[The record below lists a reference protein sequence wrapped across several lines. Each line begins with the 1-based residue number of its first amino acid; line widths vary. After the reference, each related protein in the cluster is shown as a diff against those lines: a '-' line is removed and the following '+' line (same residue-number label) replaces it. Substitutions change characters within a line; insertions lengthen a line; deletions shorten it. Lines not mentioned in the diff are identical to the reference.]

1 MSTYREVKPSF
12 TARENSFNA
21 LPLSIPEQKNLITS
35 DGLFFVRN
43 HQNIPNIDV
52 ENYHL
57 TVTGMVKKELQ
68 LSLDDIQEEFPKV
81 CISAILSDIKGKE
94 KVCDDALWD
103 TGSAAKFAGI
113 RLRHVLLAA
122 GVDSETR
129 YVAFSGPDKE
139 QLNEQGSAF
148 SGLIPIRKAMSPE
161 VLLAYE
167 MNDEPLPIA
176 QGFPLRVIVPSNDGA
191 MSVKWITEIRLL
203 AEANLEPVAKNIDE
217 PLSIGGNLRARKSVE
232 NSLPEAPAVMAVICN
247 PRDGETI
254 LDDLIIVEGYA
265 MAIEGRPIQRVELST
280 DGGKSWSEARIL
292 KNDNPWAWCF
302 WETYLKLH
310 GGSHRILVRAWDDE
324 GNSNGI
330 QKTHPHSIRFKIV
343 EDD

>member
-1 MSTYREVKPSF
+1 MSTYRELKPSF
-12 TARENSFNA
+12 TAREDSFNA
-21 LPLSIPEQKNLITS
+21 LPAPISEQKNLLTP
-35 DGLFFVRN
+35 DGLFFARK
-43 HQNIPNIDV
+43 HASIPNIDV

-57 TVTGMVKKELQ
+57 TVTGMVKKELS
-68 LSLDDIQEEFPKV
+68 LSFDDIQEEFPKV
-81 CISAILSDIKGKE
+81 SVNALLQGIDDSGNVHSDTS
-94 KVCDDALWD
+94 WD
-103 TGSAAKFAGI
+103 TSSTAKFAGI

-129 YVAFSGPDKE
+129 YVAFWSPDND
-139 QLNEQGSAF
+139 QSTSSF

-161 VLLAYE
+161 VILAYE

-176 QGFPLRVIVPSNDGA
+176 QGFPLRVIVPNDDGA
-191 MSVKWITEIRLL
+191 MTVKWITEIRLL
-203 AEANLEPVAKNIDE
+203 AEAQEAPSVQYPDEHVSVLRDLKAKRVQE
-217 PLSIGGNLRARKSVE
+217 GT
-232 NSLPEAPAVMAVICN
+232 LPEAPAVMAVICN

-280 DGGKSWSEARIL
+280 DEGKHWSEAKIL

-302 WETYLKLH
+302 WEAYLKLH
-310 GGSHRILVRAWDDE
+310 PGSHQILVKAWDDE

-330 QKTHPHSIRFKIV
+330 QKTHPHSIRLKIAV
-343 EDD
+343 DD